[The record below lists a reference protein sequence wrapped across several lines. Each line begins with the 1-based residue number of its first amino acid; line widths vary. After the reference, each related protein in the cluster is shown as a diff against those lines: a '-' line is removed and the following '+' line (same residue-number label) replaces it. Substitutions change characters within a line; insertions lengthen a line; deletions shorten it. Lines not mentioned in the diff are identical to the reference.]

1 MTDAANKTAD
11 FPRSRAPR
19 GTSKGRVLLPLSAS
33 EKSALETIAAREGRS
48 VGAMARVL
56 FLAGI
61 KAVGAD
67 LANQRRRATDL
78 PLSLVCSGAAPA
90 TGSVSPAVSTPTGA
104 FLPLAGQAAG

>member
-48 VGAMARVL
+48 VSSMARVL

-61 KAVGAD
+61 KSVGAD

-78 PLSLVCSGAAPA
+78 PVCSGAAPA
-90 TGSVSPAVSTPTGA
+90 MGGVSPAVSAPAGA
-104 FLPLAGQAAG
+104 FLPLAGHAAG